1 MMVADGYSRC
11 KLYSDARCDAVRLV
25 QQYLTLPSNQ
35 NQNAFIYSST
45 FSHDRNI

>member
-35 NQNAFIYSST
+35 NQIAFMYSST